1 MDLKIYA
8 LFITGAYLAGS
19 INFSILVFKILK
31 LGDPREKFSGNA
43 GVTNVY
49 RQAGMLWASIVLLL
63 DMGRSCAVAFA
74 CITFLP
80 AGYISWVGLA
90 LITGNRFPLFH
101 GFRGGKGVANFLGF
115 STVINPYAA
124 AIAAQIWVII
134 YFVIRIPF
142 MASFFMIAIL
152 ASGMLGALGYNHFE
166 IAGSAAIF
174 IFILINHRKNIQEKF
189 QKKEK
194 QNQF

>member
-8 LFITGAYLAGS
+8 IFIIGAYLAGS
-19 INFSILVFKILK
+19 INFSILTFKILK
-31 LGDPREKFSGNA
+31 LGDPRDKFSGNA

-49 RQAGMLWASIVLLL
+49 RQAGMLWASIVFLL

-90 LITGNRFPLFH
+90 LLLGNRFPVFH

-115 STVINPYAA
+115 STVVNPYAA
-124 AIAAQIWVII
+124 AAAAQLWVIL
-134 YFVIRIPF
+134 YFVVRIPF
-142 MASFFMIAIL
+142 LASFFMIAVL
-152 ASGMLGALGYNHFE
+152 TLGMLGATGFNRFE
-166 IAGSAAIF
+166 MAGAASIF
-174 IFILINHRKNIQEKF
+174 IFIIINHSKNIKEF
-189 QKKEK
+189 LNKKK
-194 QNQF
+194 